1 VVVAETTFHQARPRR
16 LYTADEVRRLDRSA
30 IETHGI
36 PGIALMKRAGRAVFD
51 ALCRYWPDERRI
63 AVIAGKGNNAGDGY
77 VVAGLALQSGRAV
90 RLLQI
95 GDPAS
100 LQGDAARARDWAL
113 AHGLEI
119 TVLDAEAPVLELEGD
134 LLVDALLG
142 TGLQG
147 EVRAGYAAAIEQLNA
162 SRLPVIAIDLPS
174 GLCAD
179 RGVALGTA
187 VRAALTVTVIGA
199 KRGLYTGAGRE
210 LAGTIVHDD
219 LGVPPEV
226 FDAAVG
232 IPALLWQDL
241 RAELPERGANAHKG
255 QFGHVLV
262 IGGDHGMGGAVA
274 MSAEAA
280 LRSGAGLVSVAT
292 RPEHVP
298 VVLARRPEVMVRG
311 VDRADA
317 LADLLERA
325 TVVAIGPGLGRSDWS
340 RDLLR
345 TALAAAN
352 GRPLVIDADA
362 LNGLAS
368 EGLRVPAPAVLTPHP
383 GEAARLLGKSGA
395 DVQADRFTAALDLA
409 ARDGCVAVLKGA
421 GTVIAADRLLGVCV
435 DGNPALATAG
445 TGDVLTGVVA
455 GMLAQGLAPE
465 RAAPLAVCLH
475 AATADLAVARSGARG
490 FTATDLLPA
499 LRAALNGSHEQQ

>member
-1 VVVAETTFHQARPRR
+1 VVVTETIFPRARPAR
-16 LYTADEVRRLDRSA
+16 LYTAEETRRLDRSA
-30 IETHGI
+30 IEAHGI
-36 PGIALMKRAGRAVFD
+36 PGIVLMKRAGQAVLD
-51 ALCRYWPDERRI
+51 ALCRHWPEQRQL

-77 VVAGLALQSGRAV
+77 VVAGLALQRGLPV
-90 RLLQI
+90 RLLQL

-100 LQGDAARARDWAL
+100 LQGDAARAKEWAL
-113 AHGLEI
+113 GHGLEVR
-119 TVLDAEAPVLELEGD
+119 VLDAEAPELELDAD

-147 EVRAGYAAAIEQLNA
+147 AVRAGYAAAIDQINA
-162 SRLPVIAIDLPS
+162 SRLPVIAVDLPS

-187 VRAALTVTVIGA
+187 VRATLTVTVIGA

-210 LAGTIVHDD
+210 LAGKIVYDD
-219 LGVPPEV
+219 LGVPAEI

-232 IPALLWQDL
+232 IPALRWQDL
-241 RAELPERGANAHKG
+241 RAWLPERSANAHKG

-274 MSAEAA
+274 MSAESA

-292 RPEHVP
+292 RPEHVS

-325 TVVAIGPGLGRSDWS
+325 TVVAIGPGLGRSAWS

-345 TALAAAN
+345 TVLAAAN

-368 EGLRVPAPAVLTPHP
+368 DGLRVPAPAVLTPHP

-395 DVQADRFTAALDLA
+395 DVQGDRFGAALELA
-409 ARDGCVAVLKGA
+409 ARDGSVAVLKGA
-421 GTVIAADRLLGVCV
+421 GTVIAAEQLLGVCV

-475 AATADLAVARSGARG
+475 AAAGDLAVARSGARG

-499 LRAALNGSHEQQ
+499 LRAVLNGSHERP